1 MKINTE
7 GLVVSEQA
15 VGEYDKLITV
25 LTKKEGLIR
34 AFVRSARNVK
44 NKNSIGSQMLCY
56 SDFLIYKGRDKYI
69 ITETVPQ
76 NLFFDLRNDIEK
88 LALSQYFCELAIL
101 LVPQGEFSD
110 EPLRLLLNSFYYLI
124 NKTIPAKILKSI
136 VEIKMISIAGFMP
149 DLVCCKKC
157 GNYISDSMYFSLK
170 NGNLV
175 CSDCFKNH
183 KDSTAIL
190 LNKGAVAAFR
200 HIIYSEFNKIFFFEL
215 DPRSQELLS
224 ITAEK
229 YLLEKTEHNFKT
241 LNFYKTL
248 LLSYDVN

>member
-1 MKINTE
+1 MKISTE

-44 NKNSIGSQMLCY
+44 NKNSIGSQLLCY
-56 SDFLIYKGRDKYI
+56 ADFLIYKGKDKYI
-69 ITETVPQ
+69 ITETIPK

-101 LVPQGEFSD
+101 LIPQGEFSD

-124 NKTIPAKILKSI
+124 NKKVPSKVLKSI

-149 DLVCCKKC
+149 DLICCKKC
-157 GNYISDSMYFSLK
+157 GNYVSDYMYLSIK
-170 NGNLV
+170 NGNLI
-175 CSDCFKNH
+175 CFDCFKNC
-183 KDSTAIL
+183 KDNTAIL
-190 LNKGAVAAFR
+190 LSKGAVAAFR
-200 HIIYSEFNKIFFFEL
+200 HIIYSEFNKIFSFEL
-215 DPRSQELLS
+215 DIKSQELLS
-224 ITAEK
+224 VASEK

-248 LLSYDVN
+248 F